1 MLVAGGL
8 LAVVALVQMLASRL
22 TLPESTLLA
31 LAGIGIGGAYVG
43 LQNTAPAFA
52 TTFFAPLIDPSWP
65 AEAYL
70 WLFLPPLLFQA
81 ALSVDVR
88 SMAPDAAPILM
99 LAIVAVIVATG
110 VIGLAAAAVTPFGIV
125 TCLLLGAMIA
135 TTDPSAVIAVFRDV
149 GAPAR
154 LIRLVEGEALLND
167 AAAIAIM
174 GVLLAML
181 TGHGTDA
188 TVSGGLRELAKAF
201 GGGVLFGLI
210 AGRVAAFLLPALHG
224 IAQAEAAW
232 TLALPYPLY
241 LVAENVL
248 DVSGVVS
255 VVCAGLVIGA
265 LGRTRLAPR
274 NWSHLQL
281 IWEQIAALAGAV
293 VFLLAAVRVPELLH
307 GVVWKDALWLAVVV
321 VAALAARLAVLFG
334 LLPALAWCKL
344 SAPVSHAYKLA
355 IAWGG
360 LRGAVT
366 LVLALGVAENAAVHV
381 ADRHFVTILA
391 TGFVLVSVLFNG
403 ATLRWVMH
411 QLGLDQL
418 SPQEQALQRQA
429 LNLSTVEVESIM
441 RRIGGHFHFA
451 AGATD
456 QAAEAYRLEV
466 AAGAAELNLEDAL
479 SERERLTIGLVSLA
493 TRERELIPEYGN
505 GLVSIRNLDVMM
517 RNTADMIDAARA
529 EGRVGY
535 KRASRRIL
543 AKHIGYRAAFWIHRV
558 AHIDRPLANAL
569 ADRFELLVC
578 RQTVLER
585 LRAYNCLSLQPVL
598 GERMADLLDG
608 VLIARIEAAE
618 EGLTELRDKF
628 GDYSAVLEK
637 RLLLLFALHIG
648 QNKIDAMLAETVI
661 SKEVYKQISGVIR
674 RAWSA
679 ALPRPPLG
687 VSLRTLRAQQASAP
701 QPPG

>member
-1 MLVAGGL
+1 VVYLLLVAGAL
-8 LAVVALVQMLASRL
+8 LAVVALIQTLAARL

-43 LQNTAPAFA
+43 LRTTAPHMAA
-52 TTFFAPLIDPSWP
+52 VFFAPLIDPSWP

-99 LAIVAVIVATG
+99 LAIVAVVVATG

-167 AAAIAIM
+167 AAAIAIL

-181 TGHGTDA
+181 TGHGAEA
-188 TVSGGLRELAKAF
+188 TLGGGLRELARAF
-201 GGGVLFGLI
+201 GGGVVFGLI
-210 AGRVAAFLLPALHG
+210 AGRIAAFLLPALRG

-248 DVSGVVS
+248 DVSGVVA
-255 VVCAGLVIGA
+255 VVCAGLVVGA
-265 LGRTRLAPR
+265 LGRTRLTPR
-274 NWSHLQL
+274 NWQHLQL
-281 IWEQIAALAGAV
+281 LWAQIAALAGAV

-307 GVVWKDALWLAVVV
+307 GVVWQDVIWLAVVV
-321 VAALAARLAVLFG
+321 AAAMAARLAVLFG
-334 LLPALAWCKL
+334 LLPALAWFKL

-366 LVLALGVAENAAVHV
+366 LVLALGVAENHAVHP
-381 ADRHFVTILA
+381 AARHFVTILA

-403 ATLRWVMH
+403 ATLRWVMRW
-411 QLGLDQL
+411 LGLDQL

-429 LNLSTVEVESIM
+429 LNLSTEEVESIM

-456 QAAEAYRLEV
+456 QAAAAYRQEV
-466 AAGAAELNLEDAL
+466 ATGAAELNLEEAF
-479 SERERLTIGLVSLA
+479 SERDRLTTGLVALA

-505 GLVSIRNLDVMM
+505 GLISIRNLDAMM

-529 EGRVGY
+529 EGR
-535 KRASRRIL
+535 L
-543 AKHIGYRAAFWIHRV
+543 GYRRAARHILDVSLGYRVAFWVHRV
-558 AHIDRPLANAL
+558 LHVNQPLAAAL
-569 ADRFELLVC
+569 ADRFELLIC

-585 LRAYNCLSLQPVL
+585 LRAYNRASLQPVL
-598 GERMADLLDG
+598 GERMADVLDG
-608 VLIARIEAAE
+608 MLVARVEIAE
-618 EGLTELRDKF
+618 EALAAMRTQF
-628 GDYSAVLEK
+628 GDYTAALEK
-637 RLLLLFALHIG
+637 RLLLLFALTIG
-648 QNKIDAMLAETVI
+648 QNKIDTMLAETVI
-661 SKEVYKQISGVIR
+661 SKEVYKQIRTVNR
-674 RAWSA
+674 RAWQA
-679 ALPRPPLG
+679 ALPRPPLQA
-687 VSLRTLRAQQASAP
+687 SLREQARVGT
-701 QPPG
+701 Q